1 VAAVGAV
8 VLGSKRPSPRVD
20 EPDAFPAPRPQ
31 PELELQA
38 AVMGAET
45 AFPVHHLPR
54 KDEDGG

>member
-1 VAAVGAV
+1 M
-8 VLGSKRPSPRVD
+8 LGSKRPSPRVD

-45 AFPVHHLPR
+45 AFPVHHVPR
-54 KDEDGG
+54 KDEDGD

>member
-1 VAAVGAV
+1 MGAV

-45 AFPVHHLPR
+45 AFPVHHVPR
-54 KDEDGG
+54 KDEDGS